1 MTKLALGLIASIA
14 LTASTHAAWAT
25 ELIANGSFESNGGA
39 GTDVFTDWTVQ
50 NQSSG
55 GTGSFFVQTGTMSPE
70 HGATVQAP
78 PEGSFAAMTDAF
90 SSGAHVLYQ
99 AFTVPAVVTS
109 AVLSFEYYVRNQASA
124 YYTPG
129 VLDYTVVPNQ
139 EDRVDIIT
147 SSAGAFSTALADV
160 VMNILQSSTS
170 DPLTVPYTTS
180 ITNLTSLL
188 QGYEGQTLVLRFGE
202 VDNQGIYN
210 FGVDSVSLIVN
221 AASVPE
227 PGPLG
232 WFAVALTGLGA
243 LARRRRRL
251 S

>member
-1 MTKLALGLIASIA
+1 M
-14 LTASTHAAWAT
+14 
-25 ELIANGSFESNGGA
+25 IANGSFESNGGT
-39 GTDVFTDWTVQ
+39 GSDVFTGWTVQ
-50 NQSSG
+50 NQSA
-55 GTGSFFVQTGTMSPE
+55 GTGSFFVQTGTTSPE

-78 PEGSFAAMTDAF
+78 PEGSFAAMTGQFAP
-90 SSGAHVLYQ
+90 GAHVLYQ

-109 AVLSFEYYVRNQASA
+109 AVLSFEYYVRNQAGA

-147 SSAGAFSTALADV
+147 SSAGAFSTAPADV
-160 VMNILQSSTS
+160 VKNILQSSTS
-170 DPLTVPYTTS
+170 DPLTIPYTTS

-210 FGVDSVSLIVN
+210 FGVDSVGLIVN

-227 PGPLG
+227 PAPLG